1 MIDAKEAVNG
11 SDDEVLMGEL
21 NKINHSIDKEQ
32 LIFLT
37 DKDARELREDA
48 IREVVEGRIED
59 AVAAVEKLAN
69 SAKSSLLELVEEV
82 HAEGEQEAEANAIT
96 VENGE
101 EAEELLEEGDNV
113 EGSQAAIKRTATAAQ
128 VADKTEKIQSTKMS
142 VEENEDVADVD
153 ELQSIIEEEKEAL
166 AEERAALEETEEQL
180 NEIATQLAES
190 TPEEVE
196 ELLDDI
202 DCEELDG

>member
-128 VADKTEKIQSTKMS
+128 VADKTEKIQSTKMN

-153 ELQSIIEEEKEAL
+153 ELQSIIEEEKDSL

-202 DCEELDG
+202 DTEELDG

>member
-1 MIDAKEAVNG
+1 LIDAKEAVNG

-48 IREVVEGRIED
+48 IREIVEGRIED
-59 AVAAVEKLAN
+59 AVAAVQKLSN
-69 SAKSSLLELVEEV
+69 SAKTSLLELVEEV

-101 EAEELLEEGDNV
+101 EAEELLEEGENV
-113 EGSQAAIKRTATAAQ
+113 EGSQAAIKRTASAAQ
-128 VADKTEKIQSTKMS
+128 TAEKTEKIQSAKLS

-153 ELQSIIEEEKEAL
+153 ELQSIIEEEKDAL
-166 AEERAALEETEEQL
+166 AEERAALEETE
-180 NEIATQLAES
+180 
-190 TPEEVE
+190 
-196 ELLDDI
+196 
-202 DCEELDG
+202 